1 MMPEDKKPRP
11 KKNTANIR
19 QLGILGTIPIILVVA
34 PLVGFFIGRWLD
46 ERLGTEP
53 YLLIAFLIFGFVAA
67 GKEIWRLIK
76 RAEEEEKEDTG
87 NDR

>member
-1 MMPEDKKPRP
+1 MPEKKGKRR
-11 KKNTANIR
+11 KDNGANVR

-46 ERLGTEP
+46 DRLGTKP
-53 YLLIAFLIFGFVAA
+53 FLLIVFLIFGFVAA

-76 RAEEEEKEDTG
+76 RAEEEEKEDIE

>member
-1 MMPEDKKPRP
+1 MPEKKGKRR
-11 KKNTANIR
+11 KDNGTNVR

-46 ERLGTEP
+46 DRLGTKP
-53 YLLIAFLIFGFVAA
+53 FLLIVFLIFGFVAA

-76 RAEEEEKEDTG
+76 RAEEEEKEDIE